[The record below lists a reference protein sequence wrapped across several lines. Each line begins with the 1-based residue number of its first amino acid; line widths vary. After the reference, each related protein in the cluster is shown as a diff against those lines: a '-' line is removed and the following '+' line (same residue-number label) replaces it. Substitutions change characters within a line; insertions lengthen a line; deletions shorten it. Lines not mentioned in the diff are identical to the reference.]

1 MMLIEDSPWLCLR
14 LRAALHQDRLGK
26 PDMSRFEHAFHLAI
40 GAQPPVRERLCA
52 LHAELTVLTPEIGR
66 GDPWRLGLL
75 AAERD
80 YLTGQ
85 VLALEYEADPT
96 ENIDMSIGWLLLA
109 AHAPDEDPHIATLA
123 ACRLADRIEQ
133 RFSRTPPRGVS
144 HGAVQQAIDEW
155 RCWTGIRGAESAP
168 SRPPLTPGRLAA

>member
-1 MMLIEDSPWLCLR
+1 
-14 LRAALHQDRLGK
+14 
-26 PDMSRFEHAFHLAI
+26 MSRFEHAFRLAI
-40 GAQPPVRERLCA
+40 GAQPVAAASLHT
-52 LHAELTVLTPEIGR
+52 LHAALAARTPEIAP

-75 AAERD
+75 VAERE

-109 AHAPDEDPHIATLA
+109 AHAPDAGPHLATLA

-133 RFSRTPPRGVS
+133 RFEGSPLPGVRRNQ
-144 HGAVQQAIDEW
+144 VQQAADEW
-155 RCWTGIRGAESAP
+155 RCWTGSP
-168 SRPPLTPGRLAA
+168 SFAVEDLAA